1 MFVNRRDVQIQWGDC
16 DPANIVYYPR
26 YFAMFDDSTSVLFE
40 AAGFSKQDLVH
51 KYGLVGIPM
60 VDTRSKFY
68 IPSTHGDWITIE
80 TKIESIKRSSFEVKH
95 NVYKGDALAIEAF
108 ETRVL
113 VGRDAALGIPER
125 NALEFV
131 PKEIGGVPLKVIVLD
146 DGGDPTTATT
156 NARRFVTE
164 SKADII
170 MGSALT
176 PPTIAV
182 SNVANEA
189 GIPHFGLAPFPI
201 TPERMKWSVAMPQP
215 IPIVG
220 KVLYDHMKAHKVKT
234 VGYIGYSDSYGD
246 LWFND
251 LKAQGVPMG
260 MTIVDEERFARPD
273 TSVTGQVLK
282 LVAANPDAILVG
294 ASGTAAALPQTELRE
309 RGYQGLIYQTHGAAS
324 MDFIRIAGKA
334 AEGVLMASGPV
345 MDPEDQPDGA
355 LTKKPGLALNAA
367 YEAKYGPN
375 SRSQFAGH
383 SYDAFELLKRIIP
396 VALKTAKPGTPEF
409 REAIR
414 QALLS
419 EKDLAASQGVYN
431 FTEKDRYGVDD
442 RARILLTV
450 KDGKYMMVKE
460 P

>member
-1 MFVNRRDVQIQWGDC
+1 MKKQFL
-16 DPANIVYYPR
+16 A
-26 YFAMFDDSTSVLFE
+26 
-40 AAGFSKQDLVH
+40 AAGFAAALALPGSPASAQ
-51 KYGLVGIPM
+51 
-60 VDTRSKFY
+60 TSE
-68 IPSTHGDWITIE
+68 ITIG
-80 TKIESIKRSSFEVKH
+80 ISIITT
-95 NVYKGDALAIEAF
+95 GP
-108 ETRVL
+108 
-113 VGRDAALGIPER
+113 GAALGIPER
-125 NALEFV
+125 NALDFV

-170 MGSALT
+170 MGSSST

-189 GIPHFGLAPFPI
+189 GIPHFGLAPFPV
-201 TPERMKWSVAMPQP
+201 TPERAKWSVVMPQP
-215 IPIVG
+215 VSIMG
-220 KVLYDHMKAHKVKT
+220 KVLYEHMKKHNVKT

-251 LKAQGVPMG
+251 FKKQGVPMG
-260 MTIVDEERFARPD
+260 MTMADEERFARPD

-282 LVAANPDAILVG
+282 LLAANPDAILVG
-294 ASGTAAALPQTELRE
+294 ASGTAAALPQTELRD
-309 RGYQGLIYQTHGAAS
+309 RGYKGLIYQTHGAAS

-334 AEGVLMASGPV
+334 AEGVIMASGPV
-345 MDPEDQPDGA
+345 MSPETQADSA
-355 LTKKPGLALNAA
+355 LTKKPGLALDTA

-383 SYDAFELLKRIIP
+383 SFDAFEVLKRIIP

-414 QALLS
+414 QALLT
-419 EKDLAASQGVYN
+419 EREIPASQGVYN
-431 FTEKDRYGVDD
+431 FTETDRSGLDD
-442 RARILLTV
+442 RSRIILTV
-450 KDGKYMMVKE
+450 KDGKYIPAE
-460 P
+460 

>member
-1 MFVNRRDVQIQWGDC
+1 MNKLTLSAAVAALSLAL
-16 DPANIVYYPR
+16 PALAVP
-26 YFAMFDDSTSVLFE
+26 
-40 AAGFSKQDLVH
+40 AAAQTKD
-51 KYGLVGIPM
+51 
-60 VDTRSKFY
+60 
-68 IPSTHGDWITIE
+68 ITIGI
-80 TKIESIKRSSFEVKH
+80 TVTTT
-95 NVYKGDALAIEAF
+95 GPA
-108 ETRVL
+108 
-113 VGRDAALGIPER
+113 AALGIPER

-131 PKEIGGVPLKVIVLD
+131 PKEIAGVPLKVIVLD
-146 DGGDPTTATT
+146 DGGDPTNATT

-170 MGSALT
+170 MGSSTT
-176 PPTIAV
+176 PPTVAV

-189 GIPHFGLAPFPI
+189 HVPHIGLAPFPI
-201 TPERMKWSVAMPQP
+201 TPERAKWSVSLPQP

-220 KVLYDHMKAHKVKT
+220 KVLYDHMKAHNVKT

-251 LKAQGVPMG
+251 LKKQGG
-260 MTIVDEERFARPD
+260 ELGLKIVDEERFARPD

-294 ASGTAAALPQTELRE
+294 ASGTAAALPQTELRN
-309 RGYQGLIYQTHGAAS
+309 RGYKGLIYQTHGAAS

-345 MDPEDQPDGA
+345 MDPEDQPDSA
-355 LTKKPGLALNAA
+355 LTKKPGMALVKA

-383 SYDAFELLKRIIP
+383 SYDAFQVLERIVP
-396 VALKTAKPGTPEF
+396 VALKKAKPGTPEF

-414 QALLS
+414 EALLT
-419 EKDLAASQGVYN
+419 EREIAASQGVYN
-431 FTEKDRYGVDD
+431 FTEKDRYGLDN
-442 RARILLTV
+442 RSRILLTV
-450 KDGKYMMVKE
+450 KDGKYVLVK
-460 P
+460 

>member
-1 MFVNRRDVQIQWGDC
+1 MKKALLSAAALTAVLALPGTPVLAQTNEIVIGISISTTG
-16 DPANIVYYPR
+16 PA
-26 YFAMFDDSTSVLFE
+26 
-40 AAGFSKQDLVH
+40 
-51 KYGLVGIPM
+51 
-60 VDTRSKFY
+60 
-68 IPSTHGDWITIE
+68 
-80 TKIESIKRSSFEVKH
+80 
-95 NVYKGDALAIEAF
+95 
-108 ETRVL
+108 
-113 VGRDAALGIPER
+113 AALGIPER

-146 DGGDPTTATT
+146 DGGDPTNATT

-170 MGSALT
+170 MGSSTT
-176 PPTIAV
+176 PPSIAV
-182 SNVANEA
+182 SNVGNAA
-189 GIPHFGLAPFPI
+189 GIPHIGLAPFPI
-201 TPERMKWSVAMPQP
+201 TPERAKWSVSMPQP
-215 IPIVG
+215 IPLMG
-220 KVLYDHMKAHKVKT
+220 KGLYEHMKAHNIKT

-273 TSVTGQVLK
+273 TSVAGQVLK

-294 ASGTAAALPQTELRE
+294 ASGTAAGLPQTELRD
-309 RGYQGLIYQTHGAAS
+309 RGYKGLIYQTHGAAS
-324 MDFIRIAGKA
+324 MDFIRISGKA
-334 AEGVLMASGPV
+334 AEGVIMASGPV
-345 MDPEDQPDGA
+345 MNPEDQPDSA
-355 LTKKPGLALNAA
+355 LTKKPGLALDQA

-383 SYDAFELLKRIIP
+383 SYDAFKVLERVVS

-414 QALLS
+414 KALLT
-419 EKDLAASQGVYN
+419 ERDIAASQGVYN
-431 FTEKDRYGVDD
+431 FTETDRYGLDD

-450 KDGKYMMVKE
+450 KDGKYVPAM
-460 P
+460 

>member
-1 MFVNRRDVQIQWGDC
+1 MKT
-16 DPANIVYYPR
+16 AYL
-26 YFAMFDDSTSVLFE
+26 A
-40 AAGFSKQDLVH
+40 AAGVIAMLASAPALAQ
-51 KYGLVGIPM
+51 
-60 VDTRSKFY
+60 TSE
-68 IPSTHGDWITIE
+68 ITIGI
-80 TKIESIKRSSFEVKH
+80 TTTTT
-95 NVYKGDALAIEAF
+95 GP
-108 ETRVL
+108 
-113 VGRDAALGIPER
+113 GAALGIPER

-182 SNVANEA
+182 SNVASEA
-189 GIPHFGLAPFPI
+189 GIPHFGLAPFPV
-201 TPERMKWSVAMPQP
+201 TPERAKWSVVMPQP
-215 IPIVG
+215 VPIMG
-220 KVLYDHMKAHKVKT
+220 KVLYEHMKAHNIKT

-251 LKAQGVPMG
+251 LKNQGVPMG
-260 MTIVDEERFARPD
+260 ITIADEERFARPD

-309 RGYQGLIYQTHGAAS
+309 RGYTGLIYQTHGAAS

-334 AEGVLMASGPV
+334 AEGVIMASGPV
-345 MDPEDQPDGA
+345 MSPETQADDA
-355 LTKKPGLALNAA
+355 LTKKPGLELNKA
-367 YEAKYGPN
+367 YEGKYGPN

-383 SYDAFELLKRIIP
+383 SFDAFEILKRIIP

-414 QALLS
+414 QALLT

-431 FTEKDRYGVDD
+431 FTEKDRSGLDD
-442 RARILLTV
+442 RARIILTV
-450 KDGKYMMVKE
+450 KDGKYVPAK
-460 P
+460 